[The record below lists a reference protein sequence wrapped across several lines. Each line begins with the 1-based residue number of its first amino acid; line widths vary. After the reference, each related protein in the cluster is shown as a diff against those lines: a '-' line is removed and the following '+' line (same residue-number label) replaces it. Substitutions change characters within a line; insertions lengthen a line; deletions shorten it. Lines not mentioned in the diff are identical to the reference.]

1 MSKTILLFFV
11 IALNTVSS
19 QNYKKVEIFFNSPDE
34 LRFLSNELDHV
45 SKNSGN
51 SVTAFLS
58 DEELK
63 QTEANGFRTKTLI
76 DDWHKYYDEVII
88 PRNREFEKK
97 SESMLRK
104 TNLVNFDYGTM
115 GGYYKLN
122 EVYARLDKM
131 FQLYPTLITAKQSIR
146 LTNENREIYFVKI
159 SDNPNVDENEA
170 EVLYTALHHA
180 REPESM
186 MQMIYFMWYLLEN
199 YDKDSQV
206 KYLVDNREIYFIPV
220 VNPDGYYYNA
230 TTNSSGGGMWR
241 KNRRD
246 NGDGTFGVD
255 LNRNY
260 GPMEYWNSPNGGSST
275 SPNSDTYRGVAPFS
289 EPETDAIR
297 EFLSQHD
304 ISNCLNYHT
313 FSNLLIYPYG
323 ALGKETSDS
332 LIFRDFAKDMTQ
344 FNNYVYGTDDQ
355 TVGYTTRGNSDDYFY
370 DGDTVANGKI
380 FAMTPEVGNG
390 SDGFWPEQ
398 SRIIPLAEENVFPN
412 LYWLWIA
419 DGYANVSKIS
429 YSKDLFSQD
438 DTVYVSLKL
447 KHKGLGSLGNFD
459 VLLESAENGIE
470 ILNNKISIEKMSSQE
485 EISFD
490 SVFSIK
496 ILSSVL
502 NGTKIKFKVLV
513 VSFGVE
519 ISKQEYSFIVGSPNY
534 VFVDKVDFADTLWS
548 ATNQGWKL
556 SPNDFYSSEYSFT
569 DSPAGYYSP
578 DFQNELSLNNPIDL
592 TDIQEP
598 VLSFYTKFDIEKNW
612 DYGQVLISSDNG
624 ISWKE
629 VGGDLSSIGSG
640 DFQPFDEPVYDGKV
654 SDWTKEEIDLSA
666 FSGENIVI
674 KFVLTSDSY
683 IEFDGWYIDDISIY
697 SYLISDAENVN
708 STVTSF
714 MLSQNYPNPF
724 NPSTTIRY
732 SVPSNVKREM
742 SNVKIIVYDILGNE
756 VTTLVNENKPAG
768 VYNVQCIM
776 NNVSSGIYFYTL
788 KAGSFSETKKML
800 LLR

>member
-97 SESMLRK
+97 SVSMLRK

-131 FQLYPTLITAKQSIR
+131 FQLYPNLITAKQSIR

-230 TTNSSGGGMWR
+230 TTNPSGGGMWR

-246 NGDGTFGVD
+246 NGDGTFGID

-260 GPMEYWNSPNGGSST
+260 GPMEYWDSPNGGSST

-297 EFLSQHD
+297 ELLSRHD
-304 ISNCLNYHT
+304 I
-313 FSNLLIYPYG
+313 
-323 ALGKETSDS
+323 
-332 LIFRDFAKDMTQ
+332 
-344 FNNYVYGTDDQ
+344 
-355 TVGYTTRGNSDDYFY
+355 
-370 DGDTVANGKI
+370 
-380 FAMTPEVGNG
+380 
-390 SDGFWPEQ
+390 
-398 SRIIPLAEENVFPN
+398 
-412 LYWLWIA
+412 
-419 DGYANVSKIS
+419 
-429 YSKDLFSQD
+429 
-438 DTVYVSLKL
+438 
-447 KHKGLGSLGNFD
+447 
-459 VLLESAENGIE
+459 
-470 ILNNKISIEKMSSQE
+470 
-485 EISFD
+485 
-490 SVFSIK
+490 
-496 ILSSVL
+496 
-502 NGTKIKFKVLV
+502 
-513 VSFGVE
+513 
-519 ISKQEYSFIVGSPNY
+519 PNY
-534 VFVDKVDFADTLWS
+534 W
-548 ATNQGWKL
+548 N
-556 SPNDFYSSEYSFT
+556 
-569 DSPAGYYSP
+569 
-578 DFQNELSLNNPIDL
+578 
-592 TDIQEP
+592 
-598 VLSFYTKFDIEKNW
+598 
-612 DYGQVLISSDNG
+612 
-624 ISWKE
+624 
-629 VGGDLSSIGSG
+629 
-640 DFQPFDEPVYDGKV
+640 
-654 SDWTKEEIDLSA
+654 
-666 FSGENIVI
+666 
-674 KFVLTSDSY
+674 
-683 IEFDGWYIDDISIY
+683 
-697 SYLISDAENVN
+697 
-708 STVTSF
+708 
-714 MLSQNYPNPF
+714 
-724 NPSTTIRY
+724 
-732 SVPSNVKREM
+732 
-742 SNVKIIVYDILGNE
+742 
-756 VTTLVNENKPAG
+756 
-768 VYNVQCIM
+768 
-776 NNVSSGIYFYTL
+776 
-788 KAGSFSETKKML
+788 
-800 LLR
+800 